1 MYTVKELSDLAGV
14 TPRTLHYYDEIDLLK
29 PSQIGDN
36 GYRYYG
42 EQEVLRLQQIL
53 LFRKMEMQLEEI
65 KALLDHPNLNVNQLL
80 MEHRRALLQKIEQLN
95 LIVQTV
101 DETMMYLKGEKTM
114 QTKQLFA
121 GLSEEQQAEYSKEAE
136 QKYDPEIVKASNK
149 KWKQYSEA
157 DKQRIGEEG
166 NQIYADLL
174 AAMPEGEAS
183 AKVQAVIER
192 WRRHLS
198 YFWTPNLDQLLGLA
212 DLYNEDPRFKANYD
226 KIHPDLA
233 DFMRK
238 AVRVYVKTQTK

>member
-14 TPRTLHYYDEIDLLK
+14 TPRTLHYYDEIGLLK
-29 PSQIGDN
+29 PSQVGDN

-65 KALLDHPNLNVNQLL
+65 KVLLDHPNLNVNQLL
-80 MEHRRALLQKIEQLN
+80 MEHRRALMQKIAQLN

-149 KWKQYSEA
+149 KWKQYSAA

-226 KIHPDLA
+226 RLHPDLA
-233 DFMRK
+233 EFMRK
-238 AVRVYVKTQTK
+238 AVQVYVKAQTK

>member
-1 MYTVKELSDLAGV
+1 MFTVKQLSKIADI
-14 TPRTLHYYDEIDLLK
+14 TPRTVHYYDEIGLLK
-29 PSQIGDN
+29 PSQVGDN

-53 LFRKMEMQLEEI
+53 LFRKMDVPLDEI
-65 KALLDHPNLNVNQLL
+65 KALLDSPSFDVNRILL
-80 MEHRRALLQKIEQLN
+80 EHKQALTQKIAQLN
-95 LIVQTV
+95 QIVQTV
-101 DETMMYLKGEKTM
+101 DETMRYLKGEKSMTK
-114 QTKQLFA
+114 KQLFN

-157 DKQRIGEEG
+157 EKQRIGDEG

-183 AKVQAVIER
+183 PKVQAIIER

-198 YFWTPNLDQLLGLA
+198 YFWTPNPEQLLGLA

-233 DFMRK
+233 EFMRK
-238 AVRVYVKTQTK
+238 AVKVYVKALTK